1 MYRTDSVAISSFK
14 NIFFQYR
21 LDFARNGGSSRAE
34 LIIRPLAFYFY
45 FFFIIWNTTSSW
57 HPLINMRSR
66 IPLEDFVRKMKKK
79 KNVFLFLIY

>member
-34 LIIRPLAFYFY
+34 LIIRPLAFYFI
-45 FFFIIWNTTSSW
+45 FVLLFGTRRRHGIRL
-57 HPLINMRSR
+57 LICAPASR
-66 IPLEDFVRKMKKK
+66 WKTL
-79 KNVFLFLIY
+79 